1 MVKYF
6 IQKSQEKE
14 LAFKILTILKKKL
27 GTTNQRNP
35 SDNQLNV
42 VLEAYGLLDL
52 EEKFLEARV
61 TSDVIWDL
69 SQDELKEDVGLT
81 RIEIRRFMKAQEK
94 FKATNSKDIG
104 QQASADAYGRFD
116 KVTVCIFFSPLF
128 G

>member
-1 MVKYF
+1 M
-6 IQKSQEKE
+6 
-14 LAFKILTILKKKL
+14 TISKKNL

-69 SQDELKEDVGLT
+69 SQDELKEDVGMT
-81 RIEIRRFMKAQEK
+81 RIELRRFMKAHEK
-94 FKATNSKDIG
+94 FKATKSQDIG
-104 QQASADAYGRFD
+104 EQASVDAYGTFHKITLCILILHYFD
-116 KVTVCIFFSPLF
+116 SNYVHFV
-128 G
+128 